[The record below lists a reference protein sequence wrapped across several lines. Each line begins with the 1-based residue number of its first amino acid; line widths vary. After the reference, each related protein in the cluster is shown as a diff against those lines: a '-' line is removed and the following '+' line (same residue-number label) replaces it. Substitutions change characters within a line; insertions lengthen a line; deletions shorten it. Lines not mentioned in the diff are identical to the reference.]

1 MSNSLFRLG
10 VHPTSLPAFTT
21 ENINKVPE
29 RPGIY
34 ILYEPAGPFYVGRS
48 SVNMRARLRAHF
60 GGYGNKNVR
69 LAMRIRQVARSITFT
84 YVQLQP
90 GCEREVESVLIPM
103 LGTTRLANMRH
114 EGLYEVDLT
123 QD

>member
-1 MSNSLFRLG
+1 MNNSLFRLG
-10 VHPTSLPAFTT
+10 VHPSSLPAFTK
-21 ENINKVPE
+21 ENIDKVPE
-29 RPGIY
+29 RSGVY

-48 SVNMRARLRAHF
+48 SVNMRARLRAHC
-60 GGYGNKNVR
+60 GGYGSRNVR
-69 LAMRIRQVARSITFT
+69 LAMRIRQVAHSMTFT

-90 GCEREVESVLIPM
+90 GCEREVEAVLIPM

-114 EGLYEVDLT
+114 EGLYEVDLP